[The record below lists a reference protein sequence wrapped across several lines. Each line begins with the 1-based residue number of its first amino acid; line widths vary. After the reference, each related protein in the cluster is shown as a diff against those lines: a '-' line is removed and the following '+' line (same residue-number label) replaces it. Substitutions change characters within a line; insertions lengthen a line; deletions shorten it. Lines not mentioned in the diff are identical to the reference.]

1 MKPFNYFQNKIAFV
15 ILCTIFIP
23 SVSFAIESANS
34 VKQKINDTSSQI
46 EALDKQIKIYQDQIS
61 QTTED
66 RQTLA
71 NLIRE
76 LVLTRAKLETETK
89 KTEKKISATGIVI
102 NTLATG
108 IKEKSTNIES
118 SKETVSRLLYG
129 LYQREH
135 ISILQT
141 ILIKNNLREAS
152 QEYNNAIAV
161 NEKVRENILALIS
174 VRNQLNNTKS
184 QKEVEQKNLSNL
196 RKNLNNQKQAVE
208 ITKQEKDKLLV
219 ETKNKES
226 NFQKLLADQQKKR
239 DAFEKDLRDYEAQ
252 LKFILNQNLLPGAGT
267 SPLTW
272 PLDNVFITQLFGR
285 TVSAQRLYV
294 SGSHSGV
301 DFRASI
307 GTPVHAMAT
316 GVVLGTG
323 NTDEYCQGASF
334 GKWIF
339 IKYNNGLSS
348 TFGHLSVIQTEVGQ
362 RVTLGDTVG
371 LSGNSGHS
379 TGPHLH
385 VTVYASQGAE
395 VRTLPSRSCNGRTF
409 TMPIAPT
416 SAYLDPLLYL
426 PKTNTTMQKT
436 DNPRD

>member
-15 ILCTIFIP
+15 ILCIIFIP

-334 GKWIF
+334 GKWVF

-348 TFGHLSVIQTEVGQ
+348 TFGHLSIIQTQVGQ
-362 RVTLGDTVG
+362 RVTLGDIVG